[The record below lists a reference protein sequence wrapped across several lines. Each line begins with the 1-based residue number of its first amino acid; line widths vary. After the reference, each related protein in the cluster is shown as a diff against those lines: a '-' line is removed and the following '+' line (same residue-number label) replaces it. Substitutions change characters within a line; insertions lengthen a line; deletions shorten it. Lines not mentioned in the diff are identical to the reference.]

1 MFISLFQLAVESS
14 AVIGLRTAKFLRRDS
29 DAFYESRL
37 MISEKVD
44 AAFETALSLI
54 AGASPYT
61 IIDQYRQH
69 VTANAERLS
78 NKNGSLRQ
86 NSAA

>member
-1 MFISLFQLAVESS
+1 MFFPLFQLAVESN
-14 AVIGLRTAKFLRRDS
+14 AVIGLRTAKFLFGDRD
-29 DAFYESRL
+29 ACYEGRL

-44 AAFETALSLI
+44 ATFEAASNLI

-78 NKNGSLRQ
+78 SKNGSLRH